1 MSKKKGQ
8 ERIESHVQGDK
19 NMADSQNASQV
30 LKDEHKII
38 LRVIDVLRRLVA
50 KSESSQG
57 FEHESLLKCVEFF
70 RLFADACH
78 HAKEEDLFFPA
89 LVNRGMSSENG
100 PIAVM
105 LYEHT
110 VARKLTREMGDALD
124 AIERDSN
131 SSHDALHAPA
141 HQYMDLLTSHI
152 FKEDNILFNMGDQ
165 VLNAEDQKSLCGK
178 FCEVGC
184 RAFGGKKKEELE
196 LIATD
201 LEKAWPAA

>member
-1 MSKKKGQ
+1 MVD
-8 ERIESHVQGDK
+8 SHK
-19 NMADSQNASQV
+19 ASQV

-50 KSESSQG
+50 KSESGQG
-57 FEHESLLKCVEFF
+57 FEHASLLQCVEFF

-78 HAKEEDLFFPA
+78 HAKEEDLLFPA
-89 LVNRGMSSENG
+89 LEARGMSRETG
-100 PIAVM
+100 PIGVM

-110 VARKLTREMGDALD
+110 VARQLTREMGDALD

-131 SSHDALHAPA
+131 SNSDVFHAPA
-141 HQYMDLLTSHI
+141 RKYMELLTDHI

-165 VLNAEDQKSLCGK
+165 VLDASDQESLCGK

-201 LEKAWPAA
+201 LEKAWPAT